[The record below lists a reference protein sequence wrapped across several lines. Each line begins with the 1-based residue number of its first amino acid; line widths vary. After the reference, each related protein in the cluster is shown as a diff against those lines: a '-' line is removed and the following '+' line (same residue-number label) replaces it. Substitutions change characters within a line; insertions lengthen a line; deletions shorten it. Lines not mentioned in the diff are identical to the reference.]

1 MKESIESIL
10 EKLEGLN
17 TIDLIER
24 KLNVKKNT
32 AIKKISELR
41 KLGYV
46 KTTGGGK
53 QPRFYWIS
61 RIKGEKIGNLGLYDT
76 INKNSLIKL
85 VKPYEHRIIGRRLS
99 IEEAIVRAIKSE
111 DFRLIMASL
120 ALFNKIKN
128 ISRLYKLAKEENV
141 RRKVGALY
149 EVASRTIKTRK
160 INDKHLK
167 LMLNAKNEKK
177 FIVDGLKSKDFIDLQ
192 KRWNVCIPFNKA
204 DLERYKE

>member
-24 KLNVKKNT
+24 KLNVKRTT

-46 KTTGGGK
+46 ETKGGGK
-53 QPRFYWIS
+53 RPRLYRIS
-61 RIKGEKIGNLGLYDT
+61 RIKREKIGNLGLYDT
-76 INKNSLIKL
+76 VNKNSPIKL
-85 VKPYEHRIIGRRLS
+85 VKPYEHRIIGRKLS
-99 IEEAIVRAIKSE
+99 IEEAIVRAIKSG

-128 ISRLYKLAKEENV
+128 WSELYQFAKKENI
-141 RRKVGALY
+141 RRKIGALY
-149 EVASRTIKTRK
+149 ELTRK
-160 INDKHLK
+160 IMKVKSIDKKTMK
-167 LMLNAKNEKK
+167 LLMNAKNEKK
-177 FIVDGLKSKDFIDLQ
+177 FIVEGLKSKDFIDLQ
-192 KRWNVCIPFNKA
+192 KKWNVCIPFNKA

>member
-10 EKLEGLN
+10 KKLEGLN

-46 KTTGGGK
+46 ETRGGGK
-53 QPRFYWIS
+53 QPRLYRIS
-61 RIKGEKIGNLGLYDT
+61 RVKREKIGNLGLYDT
-76 INKNSLIKL
+76 INKNSPIKL
-85 VKPYEHRIIGRRLS
+85 VKPYEHRIIMGKLS
-99 IEEAIVRAIKSE
+99 IEEAIVRAIKSGN
-111 DFRLIMASL
+111 FRLIMASL

-128 ISRLYKLAKEENV
+128 CSELYQFAKKENI

-149 EVASRTIKTRK
+149 ELTRK
-160 INDKHLK
+160 IMKVKSIDEKTMK
-167 LMLNAKNEKK
+167 LLMNAKNEKK
-177 FIVDGLKSKDFIDLQ
+177 FIVEGLKSKDFIDLQ
-192 KRWNVCIPFNKA
+192 KKWNVFIPFNKA

>member
-10 EKLEGLN
+10 KKLEGLN

>member
-10 EKLEGLN
+10 KKLEGLN

-76 INKNSLIKL
+76 INKNSSIKL